1 MTILRRLSTIIII
14 FASLV
19 FGQAEKSEADTL
31 HFTFKPESLT
41 LNIGETGEVTIKL
54 LDKDNNSSNNA
65 FFVYGGRRGSLSS
78 HPRISD
84 STGAVTVTIKAF
96 KPGAQLLRVR
106 SITVKREDRQRA
118 SIPIIVPYPPLA
130 EIYFIDPSKQMYVGT
145 TLPLALGVLDTEGLI
160 RGGLE
165 PIVSSSSRSIASL
178 DDFHNVTAK
187 KPGKVTITAKVEG
200 INQSIQ
206 IKIVKNPIGGMEIS
220 S

>member
-1 MTILRRLSTIIII
+1 MTIPKRINTFIFI

-19 FGQAEKSEADTL
+19 FGQSEKLEADTL
-31 HFTFKPESLT
+31 HFTFEPESLT

-54 LDKDNNSSNNA
+54 LDKDCDLSNNA

-118 SIPIIVPYPPLA
+118 SIPINVPYPPLA
-130 EIYFIDPSKQMYVGT
+130 EIYFIDPPKKMYVGT

-165 PIVSSSSRSIASL
+165 PILSSRSLIVTSPVSL
-178 DDFHNVTAK
+178 
-187 KPGKVTITAKVEG
+187 
-200 INQSIQ
+200 
-206 IKIVKNPIGGMEIS
+206 
-220 S
+220 